1 MTRDEDAVER
11 ARRAVLRRFRWLD
24 GDADTWS
31 VLADPDAL
39 AAVVAGLAALVAEDR
54 ADLVLGIE
62 ARGFVLG
69 PAVALALGVGFVPV
83 RKDGA
88 LFPGPLVRHV
98 TDPDYRGRR
107 WTLAT
112 RRDLVRPGQRVVL
125 VDDWI
130 ETGGQATAAAALVDA
145 CGGTLVSVA
154 VVVDEASAAARDAL
168 PPIRHLVRA
177 ADL

>member
-1 MTRDEDAVER
+1 MTDEDAVDR

-39 AAVVAGLAALVAEDR
+39 AAVVAGLAALVADDR

-62 ARGFVLG
+62 ARGFVFA

-88 LFPGPLVRHV
+88 LFPGPLVRRI
-98 TDPDYRGRR
+98 TDADYRGRR
-107 WTLAT
+107 WSLST

-130 ETGGQATAAAALVDA
+130 ETGGQATAASALVDE

-154 VVVDEASAAARDAL
+154 VVVDEASAPARDAL